1 MHTIVGDARSEYSGI
16 RGGGRGKVGVSQ
28 VGSTIQHLSSY
39 NHQVGHNPMIGRANT
54 IHRTLMVSNQQIL
67 KQPKTKKKSTNTR
80 KSQHSNGVSLKTEI
94 RGGHQQDMR
103 QLYSSNQPQR
113 SYASNRGNS
122 MVSANGSVTSK
133 QFAQVR
139 LRQDISV
146 KSNKSPNRY
155 SVVSGGGPRQ
165 MAQQTI
171 QYGHSKPIPGS
182 LATIGVAGSVN
193 IDRNRVG
200 NSLNKPLPI
209 DSVGLKSTIAKTGNR
224 GHSLISND
232 GRITNNISSLNPLDD
247 VKSQN
252 KAILRADN
260 PLLQK
265 KDVPSR
271 DGSNSQRSFRIRKG
285 YVRSISRG
293 SNLSQDHANQGR
305 LIDNN
310 QNTIE
315 HPTDIEDNKFDPEQ
329 SRDFSEFEH
338 LN

>member
-1 MHTIVGDARSEYSGI
+1 
-16 RGGGRGKVGVSQ
+16 
-28 VGSTIQHLSSY
+28 
-39 NHQVGHNPMIGRANT
+39 
-54 IHRTLMVSNQQIL
+54 
-67 KQPKTKKKSTNTR
+67 
-80 KSQHSNGVSLKTEI
+80 
-94 RGGHQQDMR
+94 
-103 QLYSSNQPQR
+103 
-113 SYASNRGNS
+113 
-122 MVSANGSVTSK
+122 
-133 QFAQVR
+133 
-139 LRQDISV
+139 
-146 KSNKSPNRY
+146 
-155 SVVSGGGPRQ
+155 

-171 QYGHSKPIPGS
+171 QYGHSKPIPNS

-209 DSVGLKSTIAKTGNR
+209 DSIGLKSTIAKTGNR

-338 LN
+338 LNQSPDIKLKSIEIDDELTGKRQKKRDGEPQQLLDIDEFDNSETGHKASKKTNVQSNSYGSQNSS